1 MRHADRRLR
10 QPTDDRRCLVYI
22 FWMDEFEHIEPS
34 HTSIDPEPP
43 VFEAARLQADT
54 PMGQVEMHGSF
65 ARSIGAKRMRVI
77 LGITAM
83 IVLAI
88 AVLSVL

>member
-1 MRHADRRLR
+1 M
-10 QPTDDRRCLVYI
+10 DD
-22 FWMDEFEHIEPS
+22 FERIEPT

-54 PMGQVEMHGSF
+54 PMGQVETYGSF
-65 ARSIGAKRMRVI
+65 ARNIGAKRMRVI
-77 LGITAM
+77 LGIAAM

-88 AVLSVL
+88 AVLSAL